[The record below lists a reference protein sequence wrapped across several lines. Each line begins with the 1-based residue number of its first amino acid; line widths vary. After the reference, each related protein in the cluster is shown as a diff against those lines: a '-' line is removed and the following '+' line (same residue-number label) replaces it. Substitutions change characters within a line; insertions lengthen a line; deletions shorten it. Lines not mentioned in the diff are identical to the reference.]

1 MRTFLLVAA
10 IAALL
15 GISQAANAQYG
26 PMGGP
31 AGPYPDMMGG
41 GMMGGMPGMG
51 MVSAPG
57 GMPGPSPYAPQGLA
71 PAAYA
76 GIGGP
81 APMGPMPSA
90 PTMSPMGGMP
100 MQMAPLGMDG
110 GMSGPGMPIGPGGGD
125 YCPPDGGAGGWT
137 QRYFGFGE
145 FLYLRPANAEVAY
158 AVPVNSA
165 AAGGGALV
173 QGGQVRT
180 TEVDYSP
187 SFRAGFGFLLSPRS
201 AIAVTYT
208 QFDRDTF
215 DALSLPGNGN
225 VIRSLVSNPNPIT
238 AAGNG
243 LDTAA
248 TLRTQFELLDIDYRG
263 LMIYNPEWQIN
274 YVVGARWGNLEQH
287 FAAGFAPATGFEQVL
302 AESEFDGGGLK
313 LGLESLRF
321 HPTTQFFCYGK
332 GYASF
337 LAGTFRTRYEF
348 DSPTLT
354 NPTLAGFNV
363 GRVVTMLDME
373 AGVGWQSFTG
383 NLRFS
388 AGYMFSTWLNTVRVN
403 EFINSVQTNNFAD
416 PSANFRGITTFD
428 GLTTK
433 IEVLW

>member
-1 MRTFLLVAA
+1 
-10 IAALL
+10 
-15 GISQAANAQYG
+15 
-26 PMGGP
+26 
-31 AGPYPDMMGG
+31 
-41 GMMGGMPGMG
+41 MG
-51 MVSAPG
+51 MVAAAG
-57 GMPGPSPYAPQGLA
+57 GMPGPSPYAPQGFS
-71 PAAYA
+71 PASYA
-76 GIGGP
+76 GMGGP
-81 APMGPMPSA
+81 APMGPMPGA
-90 PTMSPMGGMP
+90 PNMSPMGGMP

-110 GMSGPGMPIGPGGGD
+110 GMNGPGPGMYGSPGTPIGPGGGD
-125 YCPPDGGAGGWT
+125 YCQPDEGCGGWT
-137 QRYFGFGE
+137 QKYFASAE

-165 AAGGGALV
+165 AAAGGTLV
-173 QGGQVRT
+173 QSGLTRVTDQ
-180 TEVDYSP
+180 DYAP

-215 DALSLPGNGN
+215 DSLSLPGNGS
-225 VIRSLVSNPNPIT
+225 VIRSLVTNPNPIT
-238 AAGNG
+238 ATGDG

-248 TLRTQFELLDIDYRG
+248 TMRTQLELLDIDYRG
-263 LMIYNPEWQIN
+263 LLVYNPEWQIN

-302 AESEFDGGGLK
+302 AESEFDGGGTK
-313 LGLESLRF
+313 LGLESIRF

-348 DSPTLT
+348 DSPSQINT
-354 NPTLAGFNV
+354 NPTISGFNV

-388 AGYMFSTWLNTVRVN
+388 AGYMFSSWFNTVRVN

-416 PSANFRGITTFD
+416 PSANFRGVTTFD

-433 IEVLW
+433 VELLW